1 MKVESDV
8 LLGISEIFRFIRS
21 ITMVFVKLPRFLF
34 TFCKQYISMKIFL
47 FYNKQ
52 THITET
58 NILDNCT
65 DNNRC

>member
-21 ITMVFVKLPRFLF
+21 ITMGFVQLHCFLF
-34 TFCKQYISMKIFL
+34 TFCKQQISMNIFL
-47 FYNKQ
+47 FNDKQ
-52 THITET
+52 THNTET

-65 DNNRC
+65 DNRC